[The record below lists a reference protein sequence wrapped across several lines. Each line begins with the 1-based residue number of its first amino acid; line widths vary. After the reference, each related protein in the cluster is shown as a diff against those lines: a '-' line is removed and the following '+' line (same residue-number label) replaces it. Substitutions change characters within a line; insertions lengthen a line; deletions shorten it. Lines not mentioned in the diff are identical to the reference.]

1 MKTDFQHM
9 EVVEGWLNNKAMIF
23 TSYYTSTFL
32 SSVKFNSLEIGVH
45 HGKFLIGLEN
55 ITPLGCK
62 AIAIDVFDSQEKN
75 IDSSGKGDLNI
86 FLGHVA
92 QFCVD
97 PNRVIAMPLDSLDV
111 NASEIGINK
120 FGLLSIDGGHTANH
134 TINDLSI
141 CERLVN
147 EMGLV
152 ILDDILNQD
161 WTGVVTGAVQ
171 FFSSNDAKR
180 IVPFAIGYNK
190 LFCCHF
196 SSRDLVL
203 NTLIG
208 SQDVLNNL
216 GIKCVKFTEF
226 AGNKVMSLQ

>member
-1 MKTDFQHM
+1 M
-9 EVVEGWLNNKAMIF
+9 
-23 TSYYTSTFL
+23 S
-32 SSVKFNSLEIGVH
+32 
-45 HGKFLIGLEN
+45 
-55 ITPLGCK
+55 
-62 AIAIDVFDSQEKN
+62 
-75 IDSSGKGDLNI
+75 
-86 FLGHVA
+86 
-92 QFCVD
+92 
-97 PNRVIAMPLDSLDV
+97 LDSMDI
-111 NASEIGINK
+111 NISEIGKNQ

-147 EMGLV
+147 EKGLV

-196 SSRDLVL
+196 SCRDLVF
-203 NTLIG
+203 NKLIG
-208 SQDVLNNL
+208 SQEALNNI

-226 AGNKVMSLQ
+226 AGNKIMSMQ